1 MYHFATTVQLLRESG
16 FADGSRT
23 VSEIATIPCTIIDP
37 GDTLDNDSGV
47 IASGRELLI
56 APQAVPYPG
65 DRVIVDGRSG
75 VIRSIRVC
83 CDLDGSIRAYRCT
96 LVK

>member
-1 MYHFATTVQLLRESG
+1 MHHFTTTVRLLRESG

-23 VSEIATIPCTIIDP
+23 VSEIAAVPCTIIDL
-37 GDTLDNDSGV
+37 GDTLDSDSGV

-75 VIRSIRVC
+75 VIRSVRICR
-83 CDLDGSIRAYRCT
+83 DLDGIIRAYRCA

>member
-1 MYHFATTVQLLRESG
+1 MYHFATTCQLLRESG

-23 VSEIATIPCTIIDP
+23 VSEIASIQCTIIDP
-37 GDTLDNDSGV
+37 GDTLDSDSGV
-47 IASGRELLI
+47 ISSGRELLM
-56 APQAVPYPG
+56 APHAVPHPG

-75 VIRSIRVC
+75 VIRSVRIC
-83 CDLDGSIRAYRCT
+83 CGLDGIIRAYRCT

>member
-1 MYHFATTVQLLRESG
+1 MHHFATTLQLLRESG

-23 VSEIATIPCTIIDP
+23 VSEIATIPCSIIDP
-37 GDTLDNDSGV
+37 GDVRDNDSGV
-47 IASGRELLI
+47 IASGREVVM
-56 APQAVPYPG
+56 APHAVPYPG

-75 VIRSIRVC
+75 VIRSVRICR
-83 CDLDGSIRAYRCT
+83 DLDGIIRAYRCT